1 MENLKAVL
9 GDNAYD
15 YEKPSPVRTF
25 LVRILGAGLILVE
38 GDEHRFQRKHL
49 LPAFQTKQ
57 IKDLYPVFWSKAGV
71 LLESLEAEIRE
82 LGANATVEFGEWATR
97 VTVDIIGLAGM
108 GRDFNALKHSDD
120 ILVQNYNKLLEPS
133 HSNAIYFACNLV
145 FPQWFIRALPWKKT
159 RDLDETTGS
168 LKSYCLDLVHERQD
182 EIKAGR
188 ATDKMDILTL
198 LIKSND
204 FKDTEL
210 ADQMLTFL
218 AAGYRPSS
226 FYSFTPSVLYPS
238 LQ

>member
-1 MENLKAVL
+1 MYFRGFFNADRLLVTSMESLKAVI

-15 YEKPSPVRTF
+15 YEKPSPVRQF

-57 IKDLYPVFWSKAGV
+57 IKDLYPVFWSKSRA
-71 LLESLEAEIRE
+71 LLEALEAELHD
-82 LGANATVEFGEWATR
+82 LGSNASVEFGEWATR

-108 GRDFNALKHSDD
+108 GRDFNALKNSDD
-120 ILVQNYNKLLEPS
+120 VLVKNYNELLDPTPA
-133 HSNAIYFACNLV
+133 NAAYFASNLV
-145 FPQWFIRALPWKKT
+145 FPQWFIQALPWQKNANLARIT
-159 RDLDETTGS
+159 S
-168 LKSYCLDLVHERQD
+168 ALKNYCIDLVHERQF
-182 EIKAGR
+182 ELKSGR

-204 FKDTEL
+204 FKDSEL

-218 AAGYRPSS
+218 AAG
-226 FYSFTPSVLYPS
+226 
-238 LQ
+238 